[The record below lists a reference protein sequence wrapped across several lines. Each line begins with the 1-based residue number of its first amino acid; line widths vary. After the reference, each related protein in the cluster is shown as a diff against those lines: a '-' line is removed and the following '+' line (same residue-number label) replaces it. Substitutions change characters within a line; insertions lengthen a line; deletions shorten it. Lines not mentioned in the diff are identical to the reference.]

1 MIETDPTTEDEDPD
15 GHKAHALLPVLFE
28 YAPAEH
34 KTHALSLL
42 APATPEYVPATQFTH
57 TADEF
62 AATTTEY
69 APAGQ
74 ETQAFEPVTVLYL
87 PAAHAE
93 HRPPLGPVYPVLHA
107 QSVCDPL
114 PGPVNELAGHKLQLG
129 LPSGDHFP
137 SGHDKH
143 VSLPVAPKFTEYKP
157 SEQLEHA
164 VRPSWLLNVPRP
176 QIRQVYAPAPA
187 ACAYPLLQ

>member
-1 MIETDPTTEDEDPD
+1 MIETDPGVEDVDPD

-28 YAPAEH
+28 YAPAGH
-34 KTHALSLL
+34 KTHVLSLL
-42 APATPEYVPATQFTH
+42 APDTPENAPAEQLTH
-57 TADEF
+57 TEEEF
-62 AATTTEY
+62 AATAVEY

-74 ETQAFEPVTVLYL
+74 LVHTLEPVTVLYL

-93 HRPPLGPVYPVLHA
+93 HRPPLGPEYPVLHV

-114 PGPVNELAGHKLQLG
+114 PGPVNELAGHRLQLG

-143 VSLPVAPKFTEYKP
+143 VSFPVAP
-157 SEQLEHA
+157 
-164 VRPSWLLNVPRP
+164 
-176 QIRQVYAPAPA
+176 
-187 ACAYPLLQ
+187 